1 MERGGGGRGE
11 GANAMRLVSQS
22 TSPHSAA
29 QLIEP
34 EGQNWAD
41 EMFNE
46 FTLFWLG

>member
-1 MERGGGGRGE
+1 
-11 GANAMRLVSQS
+11 MRLVSQS

-34 EGQNWAD
+34 EGQNGAD

-46 FTLFWLG
+46 FTLLSLG